1 MGQSWSTRGGA
12 WCSDPDLPRHGR
24 KRAEVNSWVL
34 IARQD
39 RKMLLLPQVGPP
51 VHPPWHYPP
60 PGIVGQGIRAL
71 QVAWVMRTQATI
83 GPGVLGQPQG
93 LREGLGMLSALHGPG
108 GMEGVQEHRLL
119 LMDPCVSMLNRVQS
133 HGL

>member
-1 MGQSWSTRGGA
+1 
-12 WCSDPDLPRHGR
+12 
-24 KRAEVNSWVL
+24 
-34 IARQD
+34 
-39 RKMLLLPQVGPP
+39 MLLLPQVGPP

-119 LMDPCVSMLNRVQS
+119 LMDPCVSMLSRVQS